1 MRLYFL
7 ALGTL
12 LIVCVGCAVDGQQVL
27 HKNEY
32 HAPPAE
38 MMAHPG
44 PMVGGPGP
52 GVMGPHLT
60 AASHE
65 RAMGG
70 PAGPGY
76 GMPMNMSCPPSGMAC
91 PPGGGGYGPPPG
103 MALAMM
109 AGGPPRTSQV
119 RFLGPEGMTIGWQIG
134 PTFAENQLIAPDRF
148 NFVQG
153 ATYRLKFAGIPG
165 REGLTIYPSLHV
177 YPVQPQ
183 TAAYL
188 EHNALP
194 LRVTDE
200 DLDQIETN
208 NFVTKVIYLPDARF
222 QELAV
227 AGVEELVS
235 TRLGPGLDPVAEADR
250 RGTIMAVLR
259 MGNMDLEMPGAQGML
274 MGQRG
279 PNGEVQ
285 QTAGL
290 TPVNGEQGQFVPP
303 VPVGSY
309 LGIGQLAGGVP
320 GDLMMGGPA
329 GPGMPPYD
337 PIVGVNGVPMYGYPN
352 VGTPIGLPGP
362 PHIPLGRP
370 AGLQSHTMRNT
381 TDYNIPRP
389 VDHMLIDVR
398 HEPGLSLPEPVK
410 YMQYTEKHPVYQQG
424 EVSMPAW
431 AAPQQ

>member
-32 HAPPAE
+32 HAPPAQ
-38 MMAHPG
+38 MLAQPG

-52 GVMGPHLT
+52 GVMGPHVTL
-60 AASHE
+60 ASHQS
-65 RAMGG
+65 A
-70 PAGPGY
+70 AGPGY
-76 GMPMNMSCPPSGMAC
+76 GMP
-91 PPGGGGYGPPPG
+91 
-103 MALAMM
+103 LAMSYPTG
-109 AGGPPRTSQV
+109 AGPALMGDQTPRTSQV
-119 RFLGPEGMTIGWQIG
+119 RFLGPEGLSIGWQIG
-134 PTFAENQLIAPDRF
+134 PAFAENQLVAPARY
-148 NFVQG
+148 NFAQG
-153 ATYRLKFAGIPG
+153 ATYRLKFSSVPG
-165 REGLTIYPSLHV
+165 REGLTLYPSLHV

-194 LRVTDE
+194 LRITDE
-200 DLDQIETN
+200 DLDQVETN

-259 MGNMDLEMPGAQGML
+259 LGNLNLEIPGSAITTAYNG
-274 MGQRG
+274 RG
-279 PNGEVQ
+279 GDVVQ
-285 QTAGL
+285 
-290 TPVNGEQGQFVPP
+290 VNGEQGQFVAPM
-303 VPVGSY
+303 PVGNHLSN
-309 LGIGQLAGGVP
+309 GQAGGGVP
-320 GDLMMGGPA
+320 ADMMVGGPA
-329 GPGMPPYD
+329 GPGRPPYD
-337 PIVGVNGVPMYGYPN
+337 PIAGVNGVPMYGYPIT
-352 VGTPIGLPGP
+352 GTPIGLPGP
-362 PHIPLGRP
+362 AHIPYGRP
-370 AGLQSHTMRNT
+370 AGLKSHTMRNT

-410 YMQYTEKHPVYQQG
+410 YIQYTEKHPVYQQG
-424 EVSMPAW
+424 EVSAPAW
-431 AAPQQ
+431 AVPAQ